1 MYAPNRA
8 PTGSVSGSPVVDGP
22 APQEQKPKDST
33 YFGREF
39 TPAQVDAM
47 KGAIGEIYSFISDNR
62 EKPTITRNGI
72 ADAPQPSPPPPTNPP
87 PPPPTAPV
95 KVFSPAPPIVT
106 ATTTDTSAPVGEK
119 IHPVTAEYIII
130 MLLVIII
137 ILVYLDY
144 RMRNRVSHM
153 ENMIRYIEYG
163 YASPPMY
170 PNMHGMQ
177 QSPCM
182 TMRYHPQVYI

>member
-8 PTGSVSGSPVVDGP
+8 PAGSVSCSPVVDGP
-22 APQEQKPKDST
+22 VPQEQKPKNST

-47 KGAIGEIYSFISDNR
+47 KGAMGEIYSFISDNR

-72 ADAPQPSPPPPTNPP
+72 ADTPQSSPPPPTNHPP
-87 PPPPTAPV
+87 PPVAPV
-95 KVFSPAPPIVT
+95 KVFSPAPPLTTV
-106 ATTTDTSAPVGEK
+106 TTTDTTAPVGEK

-144 RMRNRVSHM
+144 RMRNRVSQM
-153 ENMIRYIEYG
+153 ENMIRYMEYG
-163 YASPPMY
+163 FASPPMY
-170 PNMHGMQ
+170 PSMHGMQ
-177 QSPCM
+177 HNPHM
-182 TMRYHPQVYI
+182 AMRYHPMYI

>member
-8 PTGSVSGSPVVDGP
+8 PSGSVSGTNVVDSPV
-22 APQEQKPKDST
+22 PQEKPPKNST

-47 KGAIGEIYSFISDNR
+47 KGAIGEIYAFMSDNR

-72 ADAPQPSPPPPTNPP
+72 ADTPQPPPPPTNNTPP
-87 PPPPTAPV
+87 PPPSGPPKQFVPTTVNTVTTTNETTAP
-95 KVFSPAPPIVT
+95 T
-106 ATTTDTSAPVGEK
+106 GEK
-119 IHPVTAEYIII
+119 IHPITAESVII
-130 MLLVIII
+130 MLLVIIV

-144 RMRNRVSHM
+144 RMRTRVSHM
-153 ENMIRYIEYG
+153 ENMIRYMEFANPYMNQNR
-163 YASPPMY
+163 YPM
-170 PNMHGMQ
+170 H

-182 TMRYHPQVYI
+182 GMGYPAPMYI